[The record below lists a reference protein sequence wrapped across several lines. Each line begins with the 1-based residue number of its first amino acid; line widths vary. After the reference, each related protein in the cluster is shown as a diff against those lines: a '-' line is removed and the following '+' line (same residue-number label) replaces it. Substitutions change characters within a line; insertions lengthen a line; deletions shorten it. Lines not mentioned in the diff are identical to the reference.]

1 MFCLQK
7 KISKIYNDVIF
18 ENDKLQLNTDKILIN
33 MENGDIKLEM
43 NDNLDKVKL
52 FTKNEYFN

>member
-1 MFCLQK
+1 MFTK